1 MSEKVSKTIASRPG
15 NLLKRGPVY
24 GDGIVEHF
32 HGFGVSL
39 GVGILDWGG
48 GGVGRKMLMVS

>member
-1 MSEKVSKTIASRPG
+1 MSEKVPKTIASRPG

-24 GDGIVEHF
+24 GDGITEHF

-39 GVGILDWGG
+39 AVGVLDFWGG
-48 GGVGRKMLMVS
+48 VL